1 MENKKIDHEI
11 RQALS
16 GEDIAVFDKF
26 ADEQSLLA
34 QAMELWKGK
43 NRWLN
48 IWVMVVTLA
57 FLIVCVVCVW
67 KFYNAEGLKELLGWA
82 LGISFSFAVISML
95 KIWAWMEM
103 EKNSTI
109 REIKR
114 LELQVARLS
123 RRLDS

>member
-1 MENKKIDHEI
+1 MGNRKIDDEI

-16 GEDIAVFDKF
+16 DEDAVEYDKF

-34 QAMELWKGK
+34 QALELWKGK

-48 IWVMVVTLA
+48 IGGMVVTFAFMVLA
-57 FLIVCVVCVW
+57 IVCAW
-67 KFYNAEGLKELLGWA
+67 KFYQAEDIKELLGWS
-82 LGISFSFAVISML
+82 LGLGFLFAVIGML
-95 KIWAWMEM
+95 KLWAWMEM

-123 RRLDS
+123 RRLEP